1 MASSNGHYSGS
12 AFRDGTGDG
21 TGSRPAA
28 AAAARTAAAA
38 PKEARPLDGRGEPGP
53 SSRRRDRR
61 HDRLRRDPAPDQL
74 LVWESE
80 GGA

>member
-28 AAAARTAAAA
+28 AAAA
-38 PKEARPLDGRGEPGP
+38 PKEARPQDGRGEPGP

-61 HDRLRRDPAPDQL
+61 HGRLRRDPAPDQL